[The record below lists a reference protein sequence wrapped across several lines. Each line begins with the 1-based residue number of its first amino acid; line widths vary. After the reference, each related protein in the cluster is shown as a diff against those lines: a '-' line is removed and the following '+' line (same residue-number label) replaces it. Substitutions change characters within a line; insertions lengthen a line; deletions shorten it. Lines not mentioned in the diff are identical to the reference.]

1 MRTIP
6 RIRSSSVEVQAAY
19 ERVLADTSV
28 GSNFIE
34 VGAGGRIHL
43 LEKGDGPPLVLLHG
57 TTASAGF
64 FVPVLNEL
72 DGIRALAPDR
82 PGHGLS
88 DPIELP
94 RDRFREAV
102 VEWLDQLLDTLDVDA
117 PALLGHSGGGIWAL
131 WYALAR
137 PDRVRRLVLI
147 APPAL
152 PGTRCPLP
160 IRLMATPG
168 LGELMSRLAPPS
180 PKSMLRFAKFMGEQ
194 QTLARHPELVD
205 LFVATGRNPTADRVA
220 RAEST
225 RPGVTLRLVVA
236 FRVPTSCTCPPRDVA
251 RARLRN
257 EPPRGDAGRR
267 RGIPV
272 ARDRF
277 PAAAGPDRTVLR
289 RRARRAAGGKAG
301 AGAVDGVTIPSRLRC
316 RGWPAGCRLAG
327 IRGRQVRANALECPA
342 RRGVL

>member
-1 MRTIP
+1 M
-6 RIRSSSVEVQAAY
+6 
-19 ERVLADTSV
+19 LADTSV
-28 GSNFIE
+28 GSSFIE
-34 VGAGGRIHL
+34 VGAGSRIHL

-64 FVPVLNEL
+64 FVPLLNEL
-72 DGIRALAPDR
+72 DGVRALAPDR

-88 DPIELP
+88 DPIDLP

-194 QTLARHPELVD
+194 QTLARHPELID

-220 RAEST
+220 RAETT

-236 FRVPTSCTCPPRDVA
+236 FRVPTSCTCPPRRAAPTEDADARHLGHPRTARRRRRRPGRVGHDPRRTTPVAAHRARPMA
-251 RARLRN
+251 RA
-257 EPPRGDAGRR
+257 PSADRR
-267 RGIPV
+267 RGHGLRAV
-272 ARDRF
+272 TDQDVRGARCGRGALSPT
-277 PAAAGPDRTVLR
+277 PAADLLDRPKT
-289 RRARRAAGGKAG
+289 
-301 AGAVDGVTIPSRLRC
+301 
-316 RGWPAGCRLAG
+316 
-327 IRGRQVRANALECPA
+327 
-342 RRGVL
+342 

>member
-1 MRTIP
+1 M
-6 RIRSSSVEVQAAY
+6 
-19 ERVLADTSV
+19 LADTSV

-34 VGAGGRIHL
+34 AGAGSRIHL

-64 FVPVLNEL
+64 FVPLLNEL
-72 DGIRALAPDR
+72 DGVRSLAPDR

-88 DPIELP
+88 DPIDLP

-137 PDRVRRLVLI
+137 PDRVQRLVLI

-194 QTLARHPELVD
+194 QTLARHPELID

-220 RAEST
+220 REE
-225 RPGVTLRLVVA
+225 LRALA
-236 FRVPTSCTCPPRDVA
+236 SPFALLSPS
-251 RARLRN
+251 
-257 EPPRGDAGRR
+257 G
-267 RGIPV
+267 
-272 ARDRF
+272 F
-277 PAAAGPDRTVLR
+277 R
-289 RRARRAAGGKAG
+289 RRARVRPDELRQLRTPTLVIWGTHEPLGNAAVAQAVTDMIPTHDSGAAHRARPMARAASADRRRGHGLRAMTASSAAEPG
-301 AGAVDGVTIPSRLRC
+301 AGRP
-316 RGWPAGCRLAG
+316 
-327 IRGRQVRANALECPA
+327 RQLSDT
-342 RRGVL
+342 

>member
-1 MRTIP
+1 M
-6 RIRSSSVEVQAAY
+6 
-19 ERVLADTSV
+19 
-28 GSNFIE
+28 
-34 VGAGGRIHL
+34 
-43 LEKGDGPPLVLLHG
+43 LLHG

-64 FVPVLNEL
+64 FVPLLNEL
-72 DGIRALAPDR
+72 DGVRALAPDR

-88 DPIELP
+88 DPIDLR
-94 RDRFREAV
+94 RDRFRDAV

-137 PDRVRRLVLI
+137 PDRVQRLVLI

-194 QTLARHPELVD
+194 QTLARHPELID

-220 RAEST
+220 REE
-225 RPGVTLRLVVA
+225 LRALA
-236 FRVPTSCTCPPRDVA
+236 SPFALLSPS
-251 RARLRN
+251 
-257 EPPRGDAGRR
+257 G
-267 RGIPV
+267 
-272 ARDRF
+272 F
-277 PAAAGPDRTVLR
+277 R
-289 RRARRAAGGKAG
+289 RRARVRPDELRQLRTPTLVIWGTHEPLGDAAVAQAVIGHDPRRTTPDAAHRARPMARAASADRRHGHGLRAMTDQEVAEPG
-301 AGAVDGVTIPSRLRC
+301 AGRPRAAFSRR
-316 RGWPAGCRLAG
+316 P
-327 IRGRQVRANALECPA
+327 P
-342 RRGVL
+342 RRPDT